1 MSTST
6 SASTSTRP
14 ETDSPS
20 PGDEV
25 KLAIEGMSCASC
37 VHRVE
42 RALLGVDGTKRVS
55 VNLATRTALVELA
68 APVDPRSLADAVKSV
83 GYRATIGP
91 ASGPAEAEGDHEPA
105 ELSPRGGRAK
115 LVVGVVLTA
124 AVLVL
129 AYAFG
134 GDGWSP
140 YVQLALTLPVFAWVG
155 WDFHVGAIKGLRHG
169 SVGMDTL
176 VSVGSTVALVYS
188 IAATA
193 AGNDATAYDVTA
205 VILTVILIGRY
216 LEGVTRRRAHAA
228 VDSLARLRPRTA
240 HLMTPGS
247 DPAATD
253 FGSGAPYVDVA
264 AADLRHGDT
273 VLVLPGE
280 AVPADGSVLVGR
292 AAVDES
298 LLTGESFPVAKGPG
312 DEVTGGTVNGLSPI
326 KVRVVRTGADTTLA
340 RILASVERA
349 QTEKSR
355 AQRLADRVA
364 SVFVPVILVVSVA
377 TFVGWLAA
385 GAALESAVLAAVGVL
400 IVACPC
406 ALGLATPV
414 AIMAGAG
421 RGAELGLLISGGEAL
436 ERAHDVRAVVL
447 DKTGTLTVGRPEVTE
462 LVTLDGTDGT
472 AALVLAGAVEARSG
486 HPLGRAIVDAAL
498 ARCDALPGPVSEVE
512 VTPGAA
518 VAGRVGEISVWVGSI
533 PAGASARAQAAAVD
547 LAARGL
553 TPACVALDGEPAL
566 VIGIADALRPD
577 AGDGVARLRAD
588 GLRVVLASGDAQQTV
603 GRIGAE
609 VGADEAHGG
618 LMPADKADL
627 VADLHKQLGPVA
639 MVGDGIN
646 DAPALAA
653 ADLGIAIGTGS
664 GAAAA
669 ASGITIVRVEVG
681 AVADAIAL
689 SRAIRRVMRQNLA
702 WASVYN
708 VVLVPLAAFG
718 VLPPALAAVAMA
730 TSSVSV
736 VLNALR
742 LRRFGGSRRRIG
754 H

>member
-6 SASTSTRP
+6 EIDAP
-14 ETDSPS
+14 A
-20 PGDEV
+20 GLDEV

-37 VHRVE
+37 VHRVQ
-42 RALLGVDGTKRVS
+42 RALLGVDGTQRVS

-68 APVDPRSLADAVKSV
+68 APTEAQSLTDAVESL
-83 GYRATIGP
+83 GYRATVAP
-91 ASGPAEAEGDHEPA
+91 TSGSAGAKDDR
-105 ELSPRGGRAK
+105 ELGNRSPFGYPTK

-124 AVLVL
+124 AVLIL

-134 GDGWSP
+134 GDAWST
-140 YVQLALTLPVFAWVG
+140 YLQLALTLPVFGWVG

-176 VSVGSTVALVYS
+176 VSVGSTVALIYS
-188 IAATA
+188 VAATA
-193 AGNDATAYDVTA
+193 AGRDATAYDVTA
-205 VILTVILIGRY
+205 VILTVISIGRY
-216 LEGVTRRRAHAA
+216 LEGVTRSRAHAA
-228 VDSLARLRPRTA
+228 VDSLARLQPRTA

-247 DPAATD
+247 DLAVAD
-253 FGSGAPYVDVA
+253 SGSGAPYVDVP

-280 AVPADGSVLVGR
+280 AVPADGSILEGR

-298 LLTGESFPVAKGPG
+298 LLTGESFPAAKGPG

-326 KVRVVRTGADTTLA
+326 KVRVVRTGGDTTLA
-340 RILASVERA
+340 RILASVERS

-364 SVFVPVILVVSVA
+364 SVFVPAILLASLA

-385 GAALESAVLAAVGVL
+385 GAAVETAVLAAVGVL

-414 AIMAGAG
+414 AMMAGAG

-436 ERAHDVRAVVL
+436 ERARDVRAVVL
-447 DKTGTLTVGRPEVTE
+447 DKTGTLTVGRPEVTQ
-462 LVTLDGTDGT
+462 LVPLDGTDGT
-472 AALVLAGAVEARSG
+472 AALALAAAVEAGSG

-498 ARCDALPGPVSEVE
+498 ARDGALPGPVSDVE

-533 PAGASARAQAAAVD
+533 PARATARAKAAAVE

-566 VIGIADALRPD
+566 VVGIADALRAD
-577 AGDGVARLRAD
+577 ASDGVARLRGE
-588 GLRVVLASGDAQQTV
+588 GLRVVLASGDGQHTV
-603 GRIGAE
+603 GRIGSE
-609 VGADEAHGG
+609 VGADEAYGD
-618 LMPADKADL
+618 LMPADKAGL
-627 VADLHKQLGPVA
+627 VAELRKQFGPVA

-669 ASGITIVRVEVG
+669 ASGITVVRVEVG

-708 VVLVPLAAFG
+708 VMLVPLAAFG

-742 LRRFGGSRRRIG
+742 LRRFGGSRRRG
-754 H
+754 GR